1 MLNPRFKGAQPIDV
15 FVVPVGRWSDGS
27 AGYVG
32 PLHLEAVHPSIS
44 LRVPGSRKE
53 RAGGSIMSARE
64 IQDQKTIA
72 REMFVQQAAHANA
85 DVSASPLRG
94 ATICSTKSRRG
105 YTLESTADEFCEAAD
120 ASLLPVIR
128 VDAADLMRVLR
139 QLEVIAKRQAPRIA
153 FKAKGSI
160 LLLDLADILAVQAE
174 GNYVSLQHRPNPY
187 LVHESLSSMA
197 EKLKPYGFIRIHRS
211 VVVNISAVEEIQP
224 LPTGEYRLRV
234 KGGKEYLVTRTYKH
248 NLRDLAQLW
257 VGSERLCGQQTA
269 RGITSLFH
277 RSIPDRPSRKVNS

>member
-1 MLNPRFKGAQPIDV
+1 
-15 FVVPVGRWSDGS
+15 
-27 AGYVG
+27 
-32 PLHLEAVHPSIS
+32 
-44 LRVPGSRKE
+44 
-53 RAGGSIMSARE
+53 MSARE
-64 IQDQKTIA
+64 IQDEKAIA
-72 REMFVQQAAHANA
+72 REMFVQQAAHASA

-94 ATICSTKSRRG
+94 TTICSTKSRRD
-105 YTLESTADEFCEAAD
+105 TLESRADEFCEAAD
-120 ASLLPVIR
+120 TSLLPVIR
-128 VDAADLMRVLR
+128 VDAANLMRDLR

-187 LVHESLSSMA
+187 LVHESLTSMA
-197 EKLKPYGFIRIHRS
+197 DKLKPYGFIRIHRS

-234 KGGKEYLVTRTYKH
+234 KGGKKYLVTRTYKH

-257 VGSERLCGQQTA
+257 VGSERLCG
-269 RGITSLFH
+269 
-277 RSIPDRPSRKVNS
+277 

>member
-1 MLNPRFKGAQPIDV
+1 
-15 FVVPVGRWSDGS
+15 
-27 AGYVG
+27 
-32 PLHLEAVHPSIS
+32 
-44 LRVPGSRKE
+44 
-53 RAGGSIMSARE
+53 MSTRE
-64 IQDQKTIA
+64 IQDQKAIA
-72 REMFVQQAAHANA
+72 REMFVQQAVHANA
-85 DVSASPLRG
+85 NVAAGPLRG
-94 ATICSTKSRRG
+94 ATIRSTKSRRD

-120 ASLLPVIR
+120 TSLLPVIR
-128 VDAADLMRVLR
+128 VDAANLMRVLR

-160 LLLDLADILAVQAE
+160 LLLDLADILALQAE
-174 GNYVSLQHRPNPY
+174 GNYVSLQQIIPIQSNRLLRPNPY

-234 KGGKEYLVTRTYKH
+234 KGGKKYLVTRTYKH

-257 VGSERLCGQQTA
+257 VGSARLCG
-269 RGITSLFH
+269 
-277 RSIPDRPSRKVNS
+277 

>member
-1 MLNPRFKGAQPIDV
+1 
-15 FVVPVGRWSDGS
+15 
-27 AGYVG
+27 
-32 PLHLEAVHPSIS
+32 
-44 LRVPGSRKE
+44 
-53 RAGGSIMSARE
+53 MSARE

-72 REMFVQQAAHANA
+72 REMFVQQAACANA

-94 ATICSTKSRRG
+94 ATICSTKSRRD
-105 YTLESTADEFCEAAD
+105 YALESAADEFCEAAD
-120 ASLLPVIR
+120 DASLLPINR
-128 VDAADLMRVLR
+128 VDAAILVRVLR

-174 GNYVSLQHRPNPY
+174 GNYVSLRRRTNPH

-211 VVVNISAVEEIQP
+211 VVVNISAVEQIQP
-224 LPTGEYRLRV
+224 LPTGEYRLCV

-257 VGSERLCGQQTA
+257 VGRLCG
-269 RGITSLFH
+269 
-277 RSIPDRPSRKVNS
+277 

>member
-1 MLNPRFKGAQPIDV
+1 MN
-15 FVVPVGRWSDGS
+15 
-27 AGYVG
+27 
-32 PLHLEAVHPSIS
+32 
-44 LRVPGSRKE
+44 
-53 RAGGSIMSARE
+53 ARE

-72 REMFVQQAAHANA
+72 RGMFVQQASHANA

-94 ATICSTKSRRG
+94 ATICSIKSRRD
-105 YTLESTADEFCEAAD
+105 YALESPAEDGFYEPAD
-120 ASLLPVIR
+120 ASLFPVTR
-128 VDAADLMRVLR
+128 GDAANLIRILR
-139 QLEVIAKRQAPRIA
+139 QLEVMAKRQAPRIA

-174 GNYVSLQHRPNPY
+174 GNYVSLRHRTNAY

-197 EKLKPYGFIRIHRS
+197 EKLKPYGFIRVHRS

-224 LPTGEYRLRV
+224 LPTGESRLRV

-257 VGSERLCGQQTA
+257 VGSEHLCG
-269 RGITSLFH
+269 
-277 RSIPDRPSRKVNS
+277 